1 MALVCDKRRLQI
13 GRLVGKRG
21 KHCCEMI
28 YMYQLDSLSLN
39 FKSSKR
45 LVLGIGNLLQYF
57 TTMLTSF
64 TCQSASL
71 QSTFVAHH
79 YGFNPQAYNIMIPL
93 FCYLVGKSP
102 NGWSA
107 TKNSSCPQGQ
117 CLEYI
122 CTQSNSTINIYFYF
136 SMNSIHYLWQN
147 INLAKIYC

>member
-1 MALVCDKRRLQI
+1 MALVCDKHRLQI

-39 FKSSKR
+39 FKSYKS
-45 LVLGIGNLLQYF
+45 LILGIGNLLEYF
-57 TTMLTSF
+57 KTMTMLTSF

-71 QSTFVAHH
+71 QSAFVAHRYMALTPRLTILRFH
-79 YGFNPQAYNIMIPL
+79 

-102 NGWSA
+102 NGWL
-107 TKNSSCPQGQ
+107 TNKNSSCPQGQ

-136 SMNSIHYLWQN
+136 SINSIHYIW
-147 INLAKIYC
+147 